1 MASNLAPYE
10 HSLCLET
17 GDGTNTRVRVV
28 AAGDHGHIEEALR
41 YVRRVSILWKIFGHA
56 KRASR
61 FAVTVTL
68 TLSPALPEAGR
79 GSAVNPPEG
88 W

>member
-28 AAGDHGHIEEALR
+28 AAGDHGHIEEDLR
-41 YVRRVSILWKIFGHA
+41 YVRRVSILWKPSA
-56 KRASR
+56 MRSEQ
-61 FAVTVTL
+61 AVIAVKVTL
-68 TLSPALPEAGR
+68 TLSSASPEAGQ

>member
-17 GDGTNTRVRVV
+17 GNTRVRVV
-28 AAGDHGHIEEALR
+28 AAGDHGHIEEDLR
-41 YVRRVSILWKIFGHA
+41 YVRRVPILWKTFGHK

-61 FAVTVTL
+61 Y
-68 TLSPALPEAGR
+68 R
-79 GSAVNPPEG
+79 G
-88 W
+88 